1 MSADGLPQWL
11 DLSALPATPPAGSS
25 EIAIAAQ
32 SDAEAVS
39 LWLQAKA
46 SRSPHTFESYRR
58 EALRLLIWLHV
69 NGMRLSQL
77 KVEDV
82 HAFFALL
89 SAPPAAW
96 LRPRKVAAGQQLAAT
111 QVLIGPLSER
121 SLAHTRTILGQLLA
135 YLQDAGYV
143 QRNAFRLSLKPAVIT
158 ETSQDRLLD
167 LDSWQ
172 WLQGWLERMP
182 SETRLEA
189 AHALRCRW
197 IFTAL
202 YHTGLRREEIAQ
214 ARMGDFVRRQRNWS
228 LRVIGKGNKK
238 RYVTVNSS
246 FLAELVSYRQARGM
260 PDYPSPREEAPL
272 IASVQAG
279 RVAKPLNP
287 RTIGLIIHQVGKQA
301 AAECPDAHIRD
312 QIERVTTHWLR
323 HTNATHRLMAG
334 ASLETTQDELGHS
347 DPRTTRIY
355 AKSAHRHRLE
365 DAEKLAALTT
375 TSRSRGE

>member
-1 MSADGLPQWL
+1 MPDNGSPQWL
-11 DLSALPATPPAGSS
+11 DLSSLPAFPSVGSS
-25 EIAIAAQ
+25 DIAIAAK
-32 SDAEAVS
+32 SDLEAIS
-39 LWLQAKA
+39 LWLEAKA
-46 SRSPHTFESYRR
+46 NRSQHTFDSYRR

-69 NGMRLSQL
+69 NGMQL
-77 KVEDV
+77 NQLRVEDV

-89 SAPPAAW
+89 SDPPLSW
-96 LRPRKVAAGQQLAAT
+96 LRPRKVAAGQRLAPT

-121 SLAHTRTILGQLLA
+121 SLSHTRTILGQLLA

-143 QRNAFRLSLKPAVIT
+143 QRNAFRLSMKPAVIT

-167 LDSWQ
+167 LDSWH
-172 WLQGWLERMP
+172 WLQGWLNRMP

-197 IFTAL
+197 IFAAL

-214 ARMGDFVRRQRNWS
+214 ARMGDFVRRERNWS
-228 LRVIGKGNKK
+228 LRVIGKGKKK
-238 RYVTVNSS
+238 RYVTVNSI
-246 FLAELVSYRQARGM
+246 FLTELVCYRQGMGM

-272 IASVQAG
+272 VASVQAG
-279 RVAKPLNP
+279 RIAKPLNA

-301 AAECPDAHIRD
+301 AADCSDAHIHA

-355 AKSAHRHRLE
+355 AKSASRHRLE